1 MKEASISKLD
11 PEQIKQEI
19 AQCLQQIANSPQSAK
34 VHLHLGNLYAQE
46 KQWQK
51 AIDSYRQA
59 TVIKPDFAAA
69 YFCLAKI
76 STRLGN
82 DSQAA
87 DYLYQALQSKPDS
100 VTAQRHYE
108 LAQTLKTQNKPA
120 KAIACYRSAIQIQP
134 DFWLAYQT
142 LATFL
147 TQQGKN
153 EPALEVYRQGVKN
166 NPDKGQYY
174 YALAQALADRNQW
187 VRASNNYQ
195 KGAELEQ
202 PSAEIYYHWGF
213 ALSQLQEY
221 SLAQDCYQ
229 KGAELKPSAEIYYHW
244 GFALSQLQ
252 EYSLAQDCYQ
262 KAIAFQANYWQAY
275 YQLGLIWQQQQQW
288 NKSLIAYQRVRE
300 IQPQC
305 VEVLIDLGLVYR
317 RLQQYDL
324 AIACY
329 REAINYSTD
338 NSASETAALEGYQQT
353 LAEHPQA
360 TVILYYQLAKLLRAK
375 SYFPQAIAA
384 YQQSIELDPYFKD
397 AYIALQYT
405 PVAAKLL
412 DDLIAF
418 YRQIV
423 NKHPDIT
430 IAWGNLGDALTQKGL
445 VAEAIKCY
453 RTGSYQQA
461 IQTYPYL
468 AKLTWK
474 EQKTSGPD
482 FIIPGA
488 SKSGTSSLYY
498 YLGRHPQILLSH
510 IKEIDFY
517 WKHFERGIDWYLGH
531 FPTLTDQEDF
541 LTGEATPNYLRF
553 PEVAQRIKDTFPQ
566 VKIILLLRNPADRA
580 ISWHYHK
587 LNTGLTNQNL
597 TTAIAEE
604 IDRLATVNES
614 EIINTG
620 FYNPD
625 NILSSLYIYKIKPWI
640 ELLGREQ
647 FLILKSEDFYQD
659 PLRNMSEVFKFLGLP
674 NCPLENYPKVNA
686 GSYNQVDLE
695 LRETLVN
702 YFAPYNQQLE
712 DYLGIKFD
720 WQ

>member
-1 MKEASISKLD
+1 MKEASLSELD
-11 PEQIKQEI
+11 PEQIEKAI
-19 AQCLQQIANSPQSAK
+19 AQCLKQIATSSQPATVYLK
-34 VHLHLGNLYAQE
+34 LGNLYARQE
-46 KQWQK
+46 QWQK

-59 TVIKPDFAAA
+59 TAIKPDLLVA
-69 YFCLAKI
+69 YRHLAKI

-82 DSQAA
+82 DNQAA
-87 DYLYQALQSKPDS
+87 DYLYQALQLKPKFA
-100 VTAQRHYE
+100 TAQEHYE
-108 LAQTLKTQNKPA
+108 LGQTLKTQNKPA
-120 KAIACYRSAIQIQP
+120 KAIACYRAAIKMQP

-142 LATFL
+142 LATLL
-147 TQQGKN
+147 TEQGKN
-153 EPALEVYRQGVKN
+153 ERALEVYRQGIKN
-166 NPDKGQYY
+166 NPQQAQYY
-174 YALAQALADRNQW
+174 FALAQALATKKQW
-187 VRASNNYQ
+187 VKASNNYQ
-195 KGAELEQ
+195 KAAELA
-202 PSAEIYYHWGF
+202 PLAKHYYHWGL
-213 ALSQLQEY
+213 ALYQLQEY
-221 SLAQDCYQ
+221 SLAQECFQ
-229 KGAELKPSAEIYYHW
+229 KAVELAPSANIYYHW
-244 GFALSQLQ
+244 GLASYQLQ
-252 EYSLAQDCYQ
+252 EYSLAQECFQ
-262 KAIAFQANYWQAY
+262 KAIAFKVDYWQAY
-275 YQLGLIWQQQQQW
+275 YQLGLLWQQQQQW
-288 NKSLIAYQRVRE
+288 KKSLIAYQKVRE

-305 VEVLIDLGLVYR
+305 VEVLVDLGLVYR

-324 AIACY
+324 AIAYY
-329 REAINYSTD
+329 REVINHSGKAP
-338 NSASETAALEGYQQT
+338 SLETAACEGYQQT

-375 SYFPQAIAA
+375 SRFPQAIAA
-384 YQQSIELDPYFKD
+384 YQKSIELDPYFRD
-397 AYIALQYT
+397 SYIALQYT
-405 PVAAKLL
+405 PIAAKQL

-423 NKHPDIT
+423 AKHPDVT

-445 VAEAIKCY
+445 VTEAINCY

-468 AKLTWK
+468 IKLNWK
-474 EQKTSGPD
+474 DQKTLGPD

-517 WKHFERGIDWYLGH
+517 WKHYDQGIDWYLAH
-531 FPTLTDQEDF
+531 FPTLTDQDDF

-553 PEVAQRIKDTFPQ
+553 PQVAQRIKDTFPQ

-597 TTAIAEE
+597 ADAIAEE
-604 IDRLATVNES
+604 IDRLATVTET

-659 PLRNMSEVFKFLGLP
+659 PLKNMSEVFDFLGLP
-674 NCPLENYPKVNA
+674 NCPLDNYPKVNA

-712 DYLGIKFD
+712 DYLGMKFN